1 VGSRDVGAEIEAVY
15 GGRYG
20 KFLAVAVAI
29 SRDEQLAEEAVHHA
43 FVRALRHRGGFGERR
58 GEVARRE

>member
-1 VGSRDVGAEIEAVY
+1 MGSRDVGAEIEAVY